1 MLPEEHGEAS
11 SRLLEVLSTTTATF
25 DFKVKNIGTSEA
37 TISVVSTPVK
47 QLMENGALS
56 NPSDEWTRV
65 LSDSGPITLAAEGQ
79 MNDNVSI
86 SISMIDETADPTSD
100 ETPVY
105 AVPGTFV
112 SRVVVR
118 DIQNPTILNSRSFSV
133 LVPRVEGVQILASGL
148 DDFSVT
154 GRICI
159 IRHVSA

>member
-1 MLPEEHGEAS
+1 
-11 SRLLEVLSTTTATF
+11 
-25 DFKVKNIGTSEA
+25 
-37 TISVVSTPVK
+37 
-47 QLMENGALS
+47 
-56 NPSDEWTRV
+56 
-65 LSDSGPITLAAEGQ
+65 

-105 AVPGTFV
+105 V
-112 SRVVVR
+112 SRDICLSVVVR

-148 DDFSVT
+148 DDF
-154 GRICI
+154 GDYQANCI

>member
-1 MLPEEHGEAS
+1 
-11 SRLLEVLSTTTATF
+11 
-25 DFKVKNIGTSEA
+25 
-37 TISVVSTPVK
+37 
-47 QLMENGALS
+47 
-56 NPSDEWTRV
+56 
-65 LSDSGPITLAAEGQ
+65 

-148 DDFSVT
+148 DDFSALPGEFASFDMSVL
-154 GRICI
+154 IQEMDQL
-159 IRHVSA
+159 SM